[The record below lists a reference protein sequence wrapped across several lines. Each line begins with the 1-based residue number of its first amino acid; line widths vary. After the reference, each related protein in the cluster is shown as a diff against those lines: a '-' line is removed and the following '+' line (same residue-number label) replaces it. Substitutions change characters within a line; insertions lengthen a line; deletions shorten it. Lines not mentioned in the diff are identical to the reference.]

1 MMFRSALPALLVATL
16 LASPVVAQTADDD
29 LAPLPS
35 EDGIAPAPL
44 APSPAP
50 AAPTEAPAALAAPAA
65 GYAEEDV
72 MAAAEGVFGK
82 GAEGAAKL
90 IEKAF
95 KDLGRPNAYIEGRE
109 VSGAL
114 VVGLRYGSGTMHH
127 QVEGDMPV
135 HWSGPSIGFDVGGDG
150 SKTFTLVY
158 NLNDTEELFRNF
170 PSVEG
175 KLYAVG
181 GFTANY
187 LQRGDIVLVPIKLG
201 VGWRAGVNAGS
212 QCFSKKRRWIP
223 VCAGRKDE
231 PPAATTAAQPV
242 PEPGA

>member
-1 MMFRSALPALLVATL
+1 MKLNPAWLALALLA
-16 LASPVVAQTADDD
+16 APAFAQSADDD

-35 EDGIAPAPL
+35 EDGITQTPVA
-44 APSPAP
+44 SPAP
-50 AAPTEAPAALAAPAA
+50 ADAAATQMPPPAAD
-65 GYAEEDV
+65 GYAQEDV
-72 MAAAEGVFGK
+72 MAAAENVFGK

-135 HWSGPSIGFDVGGDG
+135 HWSGPSVGFDVGGDG

-158 NLNDTEELFRNF
+158 NLHDTQELFRNF

-223 VCAGRKDE
+223 VCAGSRDNA
-231 PPAATTAAQPV
+231 PAATTAAQPV

>member
-16 LASPVVAQTADDD
+16 LTSPVVAQTADDD

-35 EDGIAPAPL
+35 EDGIDPAPL
-44 APSPAP
+44 APAP
-50 AAPTEAPAALAAPAA
+50 AAPTEAPAAAVAPAA

-223 VCAGRKDE
+223 VCAGRDKGGA
-231 PPAATTAAQPV
+231 PAATTAAQPV